1 MSPRVLFEQELELLK
16 NKVTEMG
23 EHAEISYDRMVYS
36 IRESKEDV
44 LNSLLDT
51 DHKMVDMQRSIEAM
65 CLTLLTKQQPVAK
78 DMRTVSAALK
88 VVSDIERIG
97 DHVGDIAEL
106 YLRMGNV
113 NGEGEYEHLL
123 LDMMEEAKEMIH
135 SSVEAFVDG
144 DENVAKQVIAHDDVV
159 DDLFN
164 KMKDKM
170 MNAIRNQDL
179 DADRV
184 VDYLMV
190 AKYLE
195 KVGDH
200 AVNIAQWAMFQIT
213 GDMEGVR
220 LY

>member
-23 EHAEISYDRMVYS
+23 EHAEISYDRMVYG
-36 IRESKEDV
+36 IRENKEDV
-44 LNSLLDT
+44 LKTLLDT

-65 CLTLLTKQQPVAK
+65 CLTLLTRQQPVAK

-106 YLRMGNV
+106 YLRMGNL

-135 SSVEAFVDG
+135 SSVEAFVEG
-144 DENVAKQVIAHDDVV
+144 DDNVAKQVIAHDDVV

-164 KMKDKM
+164 RMKDKM

-184 VDYLMV
+184 VDYLMI

-200 AVNIAQWAMFQIT
+200 AVNIAQWSMFQIT

>member
-23 EHAEISYDRMVYS
+23 EHAEISYDRMVYG
-36 IRESKEDV
+36 IRENKEDV
-44 LNSLLDT
+44 LKTLLDT

-65 CLTLLTKQQPVAK
+65 CLTLLTRQQPVAR

-106 YLRMGNV
+106 YLRMGDM

-144 DENVAKQVIAHDDVV
+144 DDNGAKQVIAHDDVV

>member
-23 EHAEISYDRMVYS
+23 EHAEISYDRMVYG
-36 IRESKEDV
+36 IRENKEDV
-44 LNSLLDT
+44 LNTLLDT

-170 MNAIRNQDL
+170 MTAIRNQDL

>member
-1 MSPRVLFEQELELLK
+1 MSPRVLFEQELEFLK

-23 EHAEISYDRMVYS
+23 EHAEISYDRMVYG
-36 IRESKEDV
+36 IRENKEDV
-44 LNSLLDT
+44 LNTLLDT

>member
-23 EHAEISYDRMVYS
+23 EHAEISYDRMVYG
-36 IRESKEDV
+36 IRENKEDV
-44 LNSLLDT
+44 LKTLLDT

-65 CLTLLTKQQPVAK
+65 CLTLLTRQQPVAK

-97 DHVGDIAEL
+97 DHVGDIVEL
-106 YLRMGNV
+106 YLRMGKL

-135 SSVEAFVDG
+135 SSVEAFVEG
-144 DENVAKQVIAHDDVV
+144 DDNVAKQVIAHDDVV

-164 KMKDKM
+164 RMKDKM

-184 VDYLMV
+184 VDYLMI

-200 AVNIAQWAMFQIT
+200 AVNIAQWSMFQIT

>member
-23 EHAEISYDRMVYS
+23 EHAEISYDRMVYG
-36 IRESKEDV
+36 IRENKKDV
-44 LNSLLDT
+44 LNTLLDT

-65 CLTLLTKQQPVAK
+65 CLTLLTRQQPVAR

-170 MNAIRNQDL
+170 MTAIRNQDL

-200 AVNIAQWAMFQIT
+200 AVNIAQWAMFRIT

>member
-23 EHAEISYDRMVYS
+23 EHAEISYDRMVYG
-36 IRESKEDV
+36 IRENKEDV
-44 LNSLLDT
+44 LNTLLDT

-65 CLTLLTKQQPVAK
+65 CLTLLTRQQPVAR

-170 MNAIRNQDL
+170 MTAIRNQDL

-200 AVNIAQWAMFQIT
+200 AVNIAQWAMFRIT

>member
-23 EHAEISYDRMVYS
+23 EHAEISYDRMVYG
-36 IRESKEDV
+36 IRENKEDV
-44 LNSLLDT
+44 LNTLLDT

-65 CLTLLTKQQPVAK
+65 CLTLLTRQQPVAR

>member
-23 EHAEISYDRMVYS
+23 EHAEISYDRMVYG
-36 IRESKEDV
+36 IRENKEDV
-44 LNSLLDT
+44 LKALLDT

-65 CLTLLTKQQPVAK
+65 CLTLLTRQQPVAR

-170 MNAIRNQDL
+170 MTAIRNQDL

-200 AVNIAQWAMFQIT
+200 AVNIAQWAMFRIT

>member
-23 EHAEISYDRMVYS
+23 EHAEISYDRMLYG
-36 IRESKEDV
+36 IRENKED
-44 LNSLLDT
+44 LLKTLLDT

-65 CLTLLTKQQPVAK
+65 CLTLLTKQQPVAR
-78 DMRTVSAALK
+78 DMRMVSAALK

-170 MNAIRNQDL
+170 MTAIRNQDL

>member
-1 MSPRVLFEQELELLK
+1 
-16 NKVTEMG
+16 
-23 EHAEISYDRMVYS
+23 
-36 IRESKEDV
+36 
-44 LNSLLDT
+44 
-51 DHKMVDMQRSIEAM
+51 
-65 CLTLLTKQQPVAK
+65 
-78 DMRTVSAALK
+78 
-88 VVSDIERIG
+88 
-97 DHVGDIAEL
+97 
-106 YLRMGNV
+106 MGNV

>member
-23 EHAEISYDRMVYS
+23 EHAEISYDRMVYG
-36 IRESKEDV
+36 IRENKEDV
-44 LNSLLDT
+44 LKTLLDT

-65 CLTLLTKQQPVAK
+65 CLTLLTRQQPVAR

-106 YLRMGNV
+106 YLRMGDM

-144 DENVAKQVIAHDDVV
+144 DDNGAKQVIAHDDVV

-170 MNAIRNQDL
+170 MTAIRNQDL

>member
-23 EHAEISYDRMVYS
+23 EHAEISYDRMVYG
-36 IRESKEDV
+36 IRENKEDV
-44 LNSLLDT
+44 LKTLLDT

-65 CLTLLTKQQPVAK
+65 CLTLLTRQQPVAK

-97 DHVGDIAEL
+97 DHVGDIVEL
-106 YLRMGNV
+106 YLRMGNL

-123 LDMMEEAKEMIH
+123 LDMMEEAKKMIH
-135 SSVEAFVDG
+135 SSVEAFVEG
-144 DENVAKQVIAHDDVV
+144 DDNVAKQVIAHDDVV

-164 KMKDKM
+164 RMKDKM

-184 VDYLMV
+184 VDYLMI

-200 AVNIAQWAMFQIT
+200 AVNIAQWSMFQIT

>member
-23 EHAEISYDRMVYS
+23 EHAEISYDRMVYG
-36 IRESKEDV
+36 IRENKEDV
-44 LNSLLDT
+44 LKTLLDT

-65 CLTLLTKQQPVAK
+65 CLTLLTRQQPVAK

-97 DHVGDIAEL
+97 DHVGDIVEL
-106 YLRMGNV
+106 YLRMGNL

-135 SSVEAFVDG
+135 SSVEAFVEG
-144 DENVAKQVIAHDDVV
+144 DDNVAKQVIAHDDVV

-164 KMKDKM
+164 RMKDKM

-184 VDYLMV
+184 VDYLMI

-200 AVNIAQWAMFQIT
+200 AVNIAQWSMFQIT

>member
-65 CLTLLTKQQPVAK
+65 CLTLLTKQQPVAR
-78 DMRTVSAALK
+78 DMRMVSAALK

>member
-23 EHAEISYDRMVYS
+23 NHAEISYDRMVYG
-36 IRESKEDV
+36 IRENKEDV
-44 LNSLLDT
+44 LNTLLDT

-65 CLTLLTKQQPVAK
+65 CLTLLTRQQPVAR

>member
-23 EHAEISYDRMVYS
+23 EHAEISYDRMVYG
-36 IRESKEDV
+36 IRENKEDV
-44 LNSLLDT
+44 LKALLDT

-65 CLTLLTKQQPVAK
+65 CLTLLTRQQPVAK

-106 YLRMGNV
+106 YLRMGDV

-144 DENVAKQVIAHDDVV
+144 DDNVAKQVIAHDDVV

-164 KMKDKM
+164 RMKDKM

-200 AVNIAQWAMFQIT
+200 AVNIAQWSMFQIT

>member
-23 EHAEISYDRMVYS
+23 EHAEISYDRMVYG
-36 IRESKEDV
+36 IRENKEDV
-44 LNSLLDT
+44 LNTLLDT

-65 CLTLLTKQQPVAK
+65 CLTLLTRQQPVAR

-170 MNAIRNQDL
+170 MTAIRNQDL

>member
-23 EHAEISYDRMVYS
+23 EHAEISYDRMVYG
-36 IRESKEDV
+36 IRENKEDV
-44 LNSLLDT
+44 LNTLLDT
-51 DHKMVDMQRSIEAM
+51 DHTMVDMQRSIEAM
-65 CLTLLTKQQPVAK
+65 CLTLLTRQQPVAR

-170 MNAIRNQDL
+170 MTAIRNQDL

>member
-23 EHAEISYDRMVYS
+23 EHAEISYDRMVYG
-36 IRESKEDV
+36 IRENKEDV
-44 LNSLLDT
+44 LNTLLDT

-65 CLTLLTKQQPVAK
+65 CLTLLTRQQPVAR

-113 NGEGEYEHLL
+113 NGEGEYEHQL

>member
-23 EHAEISYDRMVYS
+23 EHAEISYDRMVYG
-36 IRESKEDV
+36 IRENKEDV
-44 LNSLLDT
+44 LNTLLDT

>member
-23 EHAEISYDRMVYS
+23 EHAEISYDRMVYG
-36 IRESKEDV
+36 IRGNKEDV
-44 LNSLLDT
+44 LNTLLDT
-51 DHKMVDMQRSIEAM
+51 DHKMVDMQRSIETM
-65 CLTLLTKQQPVAK
+65 CLTLLTRQQPVAR

>member
-23 EHAEISYDRMVYS
+23 EHAEISYDRMVYG
-36 IRESKEDV
+36 IRENKEDV
-44 LNSLLDT
+44 LKTLLDT
-51 DHKMVDMQRSIEAM
+51 DHTMVDMQRSIEAM
-65 CLTLLTKQQPVAK
+65 CLTLLTRQQPVAK

-97 DHVGDIAEL
+97 DHVGDIVEL
-106 YLRMGNV
+106 YLRMGNL

-135 SSVEAFVDG
+135 SSVEAFVEG
-144 DENVAKQVIAHDDVV
+144 DDNVAKQVIAHDDVV

-164 KMKDKM
+164 RMKDKM

-184 VDYLMV
+184 VDYLMI

-200 AVNIAQWAMFQIT
+200 AVNIAQWSMFQIT

>member
-1 MSPRVLFEQELELLK
+1 MSPRVLFEQELEFLK

-23 EHAEISYDRMVYS
+23 EHAEISYDRMVYG
-36 IRESKEDV
+36 IRENKEDV
-44 LNSLLDT
+44 LNTLLDT

-65 CLTLLTKQQPVAK
+65 CLTLLTKQQPVAR
-78 DMRTVSAALK
+78 DMRMVSAALK

-144 DENVAKQVIAHDDVV
+144 DENIAKQVIAHDDVV

>member
-65 CLTLLTKQQPVAK
+65 CLTLLTKQQPVAR
-78 DMRTVSAALK
+78 DMRMVSAALK

-170 MNAIRNQDL
+170 MTAIRNQDL

>member
-23 EHAEISYDRMVYS
+23 EHAEISYDRMVYG
-36 IRESKEDV
+36 IRENKEDV
-44 LNSLLDT
+44 LNTLLDT

-65 CLTLLTKQQPVAK
+65 CLTLLTRQQPVAR

-195 KVGDH
+195 RIGDH
-200 AVNIAQWAMFQIT
+200 AVNVAEWTKYNET
-213 GDMEGVR
+213 GVHEKF
-220 LY
+220 

>member
-23 EHAEISYDRMVYS
+23 EHAEISYDRMVYG
-36 IRESKEDV
+36 IRENKEDV
-44 LNSLLDT
+44 LKTLLDT

-65 CLTLLTKQQPVAK
+65 CLTLLTRQQPVAK

-97 DHVGDIAEL
+97 DHVGDIVEL
-106 YLRMGNV
+106 YLRMGNL

-135 SSVEAFVDG
+135 SSVEAFVEG
-144 DENVAKQVIAHDDVV
+144 DDNVAKQVIAHDDVV

-164 KMKDKM
+164 RMKDKM

-184 VDYLMV
+184 VDYLMI

-200 AVNIAQWAMFQIT
+200 AVNIAQWSLFQIT

>member
-144 DENVAKQVIAHDDVV
+144 DENAAKQVIAHDDVV

>member
-36 IRESKEDV
+36 IRESKEDI

-170 MNAIRNQDL
+170 MTAIRNQDL

>member
-23 EHAEISYDRMVYS
+23 EHAEISYDRMVYG
-36 IRESKEDV
+36 IRENKEDV
-44 LNSLLDT
+44 LNTLLDT

-65 CLTLLTKQQPVAK
+65 CLTLLTRQQPVAR

-144 DENVAKQVIAHDDVV
+144 DENVAKQVITHDDVV

>member
-16 NKVTEMG
+16 DKVTEMG
-23 EHAEISYDRMVYS
+23 EHAEISYDRMVYG
-36 IRESKEDV
+36 IRENKEDV
-44 LNSLLDT
+44 LNTLLDT

-65 CLTLLTKQQPVAK
+65 CLTLLTRQQPVAR

-135 SSVEAFVDG
+135 SSVEAFVVG

-200 AVNIAQWAMFQIT
+200 AVNITQWAMFQIT

>member
-16 NKVTEMG
+16 DKVTEMG
-23 EHAEISYDRMVYS
+23 EHAEISYDRMVYG
-36 IRESKEDV
+36 IRENKEDV
-44 LNSLLDT
+44 LNTLLDT

-65 CLTLLTKQQPVAK
+65 CLTLLTRQQPVAR

>member
-23 EHAEISYDRMVYS
+23 EHAEISYDRMVYG
-36 IRESKEDV
+36 IRENKEDV
-44 LNSLLDT
+44 LKTLLDT

-65 CLTLLTKQQPVAK
+65 CLTLLTRQQPVAK

-97 DHVGDIAEL
+97 DHVGDIVEL
-106 YLRMGNV
+106 YLRMGNL

-135 SSVEAFVDG
+135 SSVEAFVEG
-144 DENVAKQVIAHDDVV
+144 DDNVAKQVIAHDDVV

-164 KMKDKM
+164 RMKDKM
-170 MNAIRNQDL
+170 MNAIRNQNL

-184 VDYLMV
+184 VDYLMI

-200 AVNIAQWAMFQIT
+200 AVNIAQWSMFQIT

>member
-36 IRESKEDV
+36 IRERKEDV

-200 AVNIAQWAMFQIT
+200 AVNIAQWAMFRIT

>member
-23 EHAEISYDRMVYS
+23 EHAEISYDRMVYG
-36 IRESKEDV
+36 IRENKEDV
-44 LNSLLDT
+44 LNTLLDT

-65 CLTLLTKQQPVAK
+65 CLTLLTRQQPVAR

-135 SSVEAFVDG
+135 SSVEAFVGG

-170 MNAIRNQDL
+170 MTAIRNQDL

-200 AVNIAQWAMFQIT
+200 AVNIAQWAMFRIT